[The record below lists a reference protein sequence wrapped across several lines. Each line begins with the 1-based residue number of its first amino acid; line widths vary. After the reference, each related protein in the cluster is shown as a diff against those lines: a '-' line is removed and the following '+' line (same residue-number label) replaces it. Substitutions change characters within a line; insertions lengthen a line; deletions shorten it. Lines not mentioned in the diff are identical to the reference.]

1 MPKLFIGYEISV
13 FTRPLIFLNLFFNF
27 QGLAVAN
34 TRHRR
39 SKSVDRWLEHRDKKT
54 VPLGTI
60 LQPYYKARK
69 SVTQVEEQDLKDAKN
84 GKYCLIDQ
92 VADTDGEVETRIY
105 KGDII
110 PTTGGGAQVVL
121 HDVELLKQFSPTSPQ
136 RKRSIDDIERTPRAE
151 VASKCSTG
159 LEGHSIK
166 KKKLY
171 M

>member
-1 MPKLFIGYEISV
+1 MHLH
-13 FTRPLIFLNLFFNF
+13 F
-27 QGLAVAN
+27 QGIAVAN

-39 SKSVDRWLEHRDKKT
+39 SKSADRWLEHRSKNP

-69 SVTQVEEQDLKDAKN
+69 SVSQVEERDLKDAKN

-110 PTTGGGAQVVL
+110 PTTGGGTQVVL
-121 HDVELLKQFSPTSPQ
+121 NDVELLKQFSPTSPQ
-136 RKRSIDDIERTPRAE
+136 QCKRSIDDLEHTPRGAAE